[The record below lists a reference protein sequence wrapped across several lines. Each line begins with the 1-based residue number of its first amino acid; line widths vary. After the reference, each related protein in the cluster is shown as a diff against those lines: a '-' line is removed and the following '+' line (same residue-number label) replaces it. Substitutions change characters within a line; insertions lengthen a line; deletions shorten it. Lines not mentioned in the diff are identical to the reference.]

1 MKGKGPKHERETII
15 IFNEEESTAVF
26 RIAEMII
33 LDRFSAIP
41 AISPCHDFF
50 CDPANR
56 FFNPAKTGLLFSQK
70 D

>member
-1 MKGKGPKHERETII
+1 MKSKGPKHERETII

-26 RIAEMII
+26 RIAEMIT

-50 CDPANR
+50 LR
-56 FFNPAKTGLLFSQK
+56 SR
-70 D
+70 